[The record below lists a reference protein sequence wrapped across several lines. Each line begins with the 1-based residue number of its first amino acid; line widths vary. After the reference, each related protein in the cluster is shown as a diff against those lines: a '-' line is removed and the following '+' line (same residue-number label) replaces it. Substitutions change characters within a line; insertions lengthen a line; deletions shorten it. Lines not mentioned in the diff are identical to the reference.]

1 MLIDE
6 FVPEYDFHERH
17 QTLVPVSQEIVRRA
31 VDEWQTQDSFIWRL
45 LLRLRGLGRPQGS
58 LRNWAEGN
66 GFLRLAETEEEIVY
80 GQIGRFWA
88 VDERAALVSP
98 RTVEEFRR
106 FADPGY
112 AVAVMNVRIEP
123 VGAGETRLYTET
135 RIRALG
141 PRARLWFR
149 LYWLITRPF
158 SGLLRRAM
166 LSGIKAR
173 AIAYNAP
180 ISEQPERSV

>member
-1 MLIDE
+1 ML
-6 FVPEYDFHERH
+6 
-17 QTLVPVSQEIVRRA
+17 
-31 VDEWQTQDSFIWRL
+31 WRL

-58 LRNWAEGN
+58 LRKWAEAN
-66 GFLRLAETEEEIVY
+66 GFLRLAETEDEVCY

-88 VDERAALVSP
+88 VNERAALVSP

-106 FADPGY
+106 FAHPGY
-112 AVAVMNVRIEP
+112 AVAVMNLGIEP

-141 PRARLWFR
+141 PRARFRFR

-180 ISEQPERSV
+180 IPEQPERSV

>member
-1 MLIDE
+1 MADAVLQAEGVTKDYETRSITTRALDDVTLQIERGEFSVLAGPSGSGKTTLLNLLGTIDAPTRGIVRVDGEDVGAMSERQRSDLRLHHLGFIFQSYNLIPVLSAAENVE
-6 FVPEYDFHERH
+6 FV
-17 QTLVPVSQEIVRRA
+17 
-31 VDEWQTQDSFIWRL
+31 L
-45 LLRLRGLGRPQGS
+45 LLQG
-58 LRNWAEGN
+58 
-66 GFLRLAETEEEIVY
+66 
-80 GQIGRFWA
+80 
-88 VDERAALVSP
+88 
-98 RTVEEFRR
+98 
-106 FADPGY
+106 
-112 AVAVMNVRIEP
+112 

-141 PRARLWFR
+141 PRARFWFR

-173 AIAYNAP
+173 AIAYNAL

>member
-1 MLIDE
+1 AQRRTDKTGTRVTMTELIGEAIDQ
-6 FVPEYDFHERH
+6 Y
-17 QTLVPVSQEIVRRA
+17 RA
-31 VDEWQTQDSFIWRL
+31 RCES
-45 LLRLRGLGRPQGS
+45 
-58 LRNWAEGN
+58 
-66 GFLRLAETEEEIVY
+66 EE
-80 GQIGRFWA
+80 
-88 VDERAALVSP
+88 
-98 RTVEEFRR
+98 
-106 FADPGY
+106 
-112 AVAVMNVRIEP
+112 EP

-173 AIAYNAP
+173 AIAYNAL

>member
-6 FVPEYDFHERH
+6 FVPECDFRERH
-17 QTLVPVSQEIVRRA
+17 QTFVPAPNDAVRRA
-31 VDEWQTQDSFIWRL
+31 VEEWRPQDSFLWRL

-58 LRNWAEGN
+58 LREWAEAN
-66 GFLRLAETEEEIVY
+66 GFLRLAETEDEVVY

-88 VDERAALVSP
+88 ADERAALVSP
-98 RTVEEFRR
+98 CTVEGFRR
-106 FADPGY
+106 FADPRY
-112 AVAVMNVRIEP
+112 AVAVMNVRIKP
-123 VGAGETRLYTET
+123 LGANKARVTTET

-141 PRARLWFR
+141 PQARRRFR
-149 LYWLITRPF
+149 LYWLLMRPF

-166 LSGIKAR
+166 LNGIRAR

-180 ISEQPERSV
+180 LSEQRERSS

>member
-6 FVPEYDFHERH
+6 FMPENDFRERH
-17 QTLVPVSQEIVRRA
+17 ETHVPASKEVVRRA
-31 VDEWQTQDSFIWRL
+31 MDEWRPQDSFLWRL

-58 LRNWAEGN
+58 LREWAEAN
-66 GFLRLAETEEEIVY
+66 GFLRLAETEDEVVY

-88 VDERAALVSP
+88 VDERSALVSP
-98 RTVEEFRR
+98 QTPEQFRR
-106 FADPGY
+106 FADPHY

-123 VGAGETRLYTET
+123 LGADKARVYTET
-135 RIRALG
+135 RIRTLG
-141 PRARLWFR
+141 PQARRRFR
-149 LYWLITRPF
+149 LYWLLIRPF

-173 AIAYNAP
+173 AIAYGTP
-180 ISEQPERSV
+180 VGHQERSL

>member
-17 QTLVPVSQEIVRRA
+17 QTLVPVSREIVRHA

-58 LRNWAEGN
+58 LREWAHTM
-66 GFLRLAETEEEIVY
+66 GFLRLAETEDEDVY
-80 GQIGRFWA
+80 GQIGRVWA
-88 VDERAALVSP
+88 VDERNALVSP

-106 FADPGY
+106 FSDPGY
-112 AVAVMNVRIEP
+112 AVAVMNVLIEP
-123 VGAGETRLYTET
+123 VGAGEARLYTET
-135 RIRALG
+135 RIRALE

-166 LSGIKAR
+166 LTGIKAR
-173 AIAYNAP
+173 AIAYNAS

>member
-17 QTLVPVSQEIVRRA
+17 QTLVPAPKEAVRRA
-31 VDEWQTQDSFIWRL
+31 VAEWRPQESFLWRL

-58 LRNWAEGN
+58 LREWAEAN
-66 GFLRLAETEEEIVY
+66 GFLRLAETEDEVVF

-88 VDERAALVSP
+88 ADERAALVSP

-106 FADPGY
+106 FADRSQ
-112 AVAVMNVRIEP
+112 AVAVMNLRTESLGPDKTAV
-123 VGAGETRLYTET
+123 YTET
-135 RIRALG
+135 RIRSLG
-141 PRARLWFR
+141 PQARRRFR
-149 LYWLITRPF
+149 LYWLLIRPF

-166 LSGIKAR
+166 LSGIKTR
-173 AIAYNAP
+173 AIAHPAP
-180 ISEQPERSV
+180 ID